1 MVMNRAK
8 RIAIIGGAG
17 KMGRWFANFLLRD
30 GKEVAITDSN
40 REKLLEVSK
49 QLAVETMPNVEAVRS
64 ADAVLISVPIDSFEE
79 VVEQIHPYTH
89 SGQVII
95 DIASVKVFPVEV
107 MHKYIRAGSVL
118 GAHPMFGPGAK
129 DVSNNNFILTP
140 TSEDETALAQEI
152 GQYLETRGARV
163 TLMTPREHDEMM
175 TIILGLPSFIA
186 MVSADTLL
194 SFDKLKLTRAISGST
209 YKLLLM
215 LAESVVSEDPEL
227 YASLQMSLPDMAKI
241 EDLFRSKAKAWEGL
255 VKDKDKERF
264 IQRANS
270 LRDRLEKANSDFGK
284 AYEDMYKMVEG
295 L

>member
-1 MVMNRAK
+1 MVMNRAT

-30 GKEVAITDSN
+30 GKEVAIADSN
-40 REKLLEVSK
+40 REKLLEART
-49 QLAVETMPNVEAVRS
+49 QLAVKTMPNVEAVRS
-64 ADAVLISVPIDSFEE
+64 ADTVLISVPIDSFEE

-95 DIASVKVFPVEV
+95 DITSVKVFPVEV
-107 MHKYIRAGSVL
+107 MHKYIGAGLVL

-129 DVSNNNFILTP
+129 DVSNKNFILTP
-140 TSEDETALAQEI
+140 TSEEETALAQEI
-152 GQYLETRGARV
+152 RQYLETRGARV
-163 TLMTPREHDEMM
+163 TLMTPREHDDMM
-175 TIILGLPSFIA
+175 TMILGLPSFVA

-215 LAESVVSEDPEL
+215 LAESVVSEDAEL
-227 YASLQMSLPDMAKI
+227 YASLQMSLPDMVEI
-241 EDLFRSKAKAWEGL
+241 EDLFRSKAEAWEGL
-255 VKDKDKERF
+255 VKDKDKQRF
-264 IQRANS
+264 IQRANL

-284 AYEDMYKMVEG
+284 AYEDMYRIVEG